1 MMTVPWALAIILLL
15 LLFLAITSL
24 QRARLELEYWRE
36 GTDDR
41 LLVNLRGP
49 YGVVFQ
55 RLEIPVVD
63 LIATSSGPGISYV
76 QKTQDALHGEQQER
90 KTKILLQETGKLRAL
105 WRKLRPLWHAYR
117 PALRYLLRHVQLDAL
132 TWETRVGL
140 QDAAQNGLL
149 VGAIWALKGV
159 LLTTAQELMQI
170 DEHRT
175 SITVSP
181 YFNHAYFS
189 TYFHCIFTIRLAH
202 VINVQWKLLSYKLRQ
217 RKR

>member
-1 MMTVPWALAIILLL
+1 MTVVWVMAIILLL

-49 YGVVFQ
+49 YGIVFQ
-55 RLEIPVVD
+55 RMEIPLVE
-63 LIATSSGPGISYV
+63 LIATPAGPGITYLR
-76 QKTQDALHGEQQER
+76 KTQDALHGEQQER
-90 KTKILLQETGKLRAL
+90 KTKILFRETGKLRAL
-105 WRKLRPLWHAYR
+105 WRKLQPMWHAYR
-117 PALRYLLRHVQLDAL
+117 PALRYLLRHVHMQAL

-140 QDAAQNGLL
+140 EDAAQSGLL

-159 LLTTAQELMQI
+159 LLTAAQELMQI
-170 DEHRT
+170 DERRA

-202 VINVQWKLLSYKLRQ
+202 VINVQWKLLCYKLRQ